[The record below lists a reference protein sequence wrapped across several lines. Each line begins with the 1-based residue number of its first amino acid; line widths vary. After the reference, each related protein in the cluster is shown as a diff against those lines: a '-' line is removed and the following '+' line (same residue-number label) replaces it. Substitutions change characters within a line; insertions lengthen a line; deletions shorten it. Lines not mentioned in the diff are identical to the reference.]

1 MKIKKK
7 ITWDILSMSEQMSN
21 GYEKP
26 GSPIKG
32 EDLERFTAAFKG
44 LGAQLRLKKKIRVVD
59 AVGFCDA
66 LQKVIVL
73 E

>member
-7 ITWDILSMSEQMSN
+7 ITWDIISMSEQMSN

-26 GSPIKG
+26 GSPLRG
-32 EDLERFTAAFKG
+32 EDLARFTAVFTG
-44 LGAQLRLKKKIRVVD
+44 MGAQLKLKKRIRAVD

-66 LQKVIVL
+66 VQKIVVL

>member
-7 ITWDILSMSEQMSN
+7 IAWDIISMSEQMSN

-26 GSPIKG
+26 GSPIQG
-32 EDLERFTAAFKG
+32 EDLERFTSAFKG
-44 LGAQLRLKKKIRVVD
+44 MGAALRLKKRIRAVD

-66 LQKVIVL
+66 LQKVVVL

>member
-7 ITWDILSMSEQMSN
+7 IAWDILSMSEQMSD

-26 GSPIKG
+26 GSPLRG
-32 EDLERFTAAFKG
+32 EDLERFTAVFKG
-44 LGAQLRLKKKIRVVD
+44 LGAQLKLKKRIRAVD

-66 LQKVIVL
+66 LQKVVVL